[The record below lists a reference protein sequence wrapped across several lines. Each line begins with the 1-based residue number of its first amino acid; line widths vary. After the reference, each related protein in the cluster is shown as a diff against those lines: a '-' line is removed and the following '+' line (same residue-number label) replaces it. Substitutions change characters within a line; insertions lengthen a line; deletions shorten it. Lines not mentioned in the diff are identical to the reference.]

1 MMFRASLWIFHI
13 FLYVYPRVTNP
24 TARVYEKM
32 EPDLRCGN
40 HRLHV
45 NFQAV
50 WLDVCAACSA
60 ASQDWCEMAAT
71 SMQMAATSPHG
82 MVDMFFV
89 TPEKIELCKI
99 LPK

>member
-1 MMFRASLWIFHI
+1 MMFRASPWIFHI
-13 FLYVYPRVTNP
+13 FFYVYPRVTNP

-60 ASQDWCEMAAT
+60 ASQDCE
-71 SMQMAATSPHG
+71 MAATSPHG
-82 MVDMFFV
+82 MVEMFFV